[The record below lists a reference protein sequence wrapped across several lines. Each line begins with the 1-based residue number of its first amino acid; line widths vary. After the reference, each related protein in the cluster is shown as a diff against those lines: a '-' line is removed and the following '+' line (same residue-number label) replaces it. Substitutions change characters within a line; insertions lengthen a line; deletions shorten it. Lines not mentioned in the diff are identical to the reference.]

1 VRILTVVGAR
11 PQFIKAAPL
20 SDAIRARHTEILVHT
35 GQHYDEEMSDIFFQ
49 QLGIPAP
56 DVNLGV
62 GSSTHAE
69 QLAAML
75 PPLERLAQKQSP
87 DWVVVIGDT
96 NSTLA
101 GALAAAK
108 LHIPIAHV
116 EAGLRSYN
124 RTMPEEINR
133 VLTDHVSDLLFAPTQ
148 VALDNLA
155 KEGITTGVVMTGDI
169 MVDAVLRTIKTAR
182 QQSTI
187 LNRLKLSSG
196 GYIAAT
202 IHRPAN
208 TDDSTVLRTIIEMFD
223 ALPLPVI
230 FPAHPRTLKVMQ
242 TAGITPGVRV
252 QVIAPL
258 GYMDMLM
265 LLDEAAVLITDSGG
279 LQKEAY
285 VLHTPCVTVRSETEW
300 VETVQSGWNRL
311 AAPDDIFAAV
321 DTALK
326 PPPNEHPDFYGSGD
340 AAMRMVA
347 AMNGALKTR
356 ELEDSRK
363 SGVK

>member
-1 VRILTVVGAR
+1 MHILTIVGAR
-11 PQFIKAAPL
+11 PQFVKAAPL
-20 SDAIRARHTEILVHT
+20 SDAIRTQHTETLVHT
-35 GQHYDEEMSDIFFQ
+35 GQHYDDDMSDIFFR

-62 GSSTHAE
+62 GSGTHAE
-69 QLAAML
+69 QTAAML
-75 PPLERLAQKQSP
+75 PPLERLMQERTP

-101 GALAAAK
+101 GALAAVK

-133 VLTDHVSDLLFAPTQ
+133 VLTDHASNLRFAPTQ
-148 VALDNLA
+148 VAVENLA
-155 KEGITTGVVMTGDI
+155 KEGITAGVVMTGDI
-169 MVDAVLRTIKTAR
+169 MVDAVLRTIKAAR
-182 QQSTI
+182 QQSDV
-187 LNRLKLSSG
+187 LDRLKRTPG
-196 GYIAAT
+196 GYLAAT

-208 TDDSTVLRTIIEMFD
+208 TDDPAALRAIIAAFD
-223 ALPLPVI
+223 ALPLPVV
-230 FPAHPRTLKVMQ
+230 FPAHPRTQKAMQ
-242 TAGITPGVRV
+242 AAGITPGERVRV
-252 QVIAPL
+252 VAPL

-265 LLDEAAVLITDSGG
+265 LLDEAAALITDSGG

-311 AAPDDIFAAV
+311 AAPGDIGAAV
-321 DTALK
+321 AAALE
-326 PPPNEHPDFYGSGD
+326 PPPAEHPNFYGDGG
-340 AAMRMVA
+340 AAARMVA
-347 AMNGALKTR
+347 AMEKL
-356 ELEDSRK
+356 
-363 SGVK
+363 